1 MARLL
6 FKILSFLCVCP
17 IVSLTASARNVYM
30 EVKAGACFPQN
41 KNKEEAFF
49 KSGSAVS
56 AEIGYRLEA
65 LRLDVQLGYSRYKME
80 GNDAGINVFNGSD
93 RDFNKTFTAFAI
105 TSNIYYDYK
114 LSKKFFA
121 YLGAGIGFMRI
132 NFLLTDKNGIIVY
145 GENNARY
152 SLVKNCLLG
161 QFMTGITYDINSSW
175 ALSLGYRCMRMKS
188 SVQFHN
194 AVIENED
201 SSLLPPLKTPLFSY
215 G

>member
-1 MARLL
+1 M
-6 FKILSFLCVCP
+6 FP

-49 KSGSAVS
+49 KSGSPVS

-65 LRLDVQLGYSRYKME
+65 LRLGIQLGYSRYKME
-80 GNDAGINVFNGSD
+80 GNEAGISVFNGGD
-93 RDFNKTFTAFAI
+93 EDLNKTFTAFAI

-132 NFLLTDKNGIIVY
+132 NFLLTDKTGTIVFSK
-145 GENNARY
+145 NNARY

-161 QFMTGITYDINSSW
+161 QFMAGITYDINSSW

-188 SVQFHN
+188 SIQFHN
-194 AVIENED
+194 AEIEALD
-201 SSLLPPLKTPLFSY
+201 DPSLLPPLKTPLLHTVEIGLRYTF
-215 G
+215 